1 MKNTILTRI
10 IKKVLLI
17 EQGGFT
23 LDPEP
28 VEEPVTLKPEE
39 PKKEPRKEKE
49 KETPKKEKEKETP
62 KKETPK
68 KETPKKEKE
77 KETPKKETPKKE
89 KEKEKE
95 KEKDTPFLS
104 DSQKMW
110 LYMAAYYGL
119 LAGAS
124 ALTIFI
130 LRKIGLMGWAG
141 RLAVGKIHKVFGIPE
156 AASNVLRGLNEADVD
171 RLTTFA
177 LVEYKRKNITYSEYK
192 KLIKAF
198 KNPLLRSKINKQAFT
213 AAYLKMQKGNMT
225 MAELITFMPKAYQ
238 NSSSLKKALYAYEQ
252 ELNTAIP
259 TRYTAWQASAKLY
272 AEKNAQFRAEFEKLL
287 GTKGIKSPLAPKTPK
302 DAPKSPK
309 TPKDAPKSPYTST
322 NSATLASDKL
332 AKEKELLAKEKKL
345 KAKKAS
351 ELAAWNK
358 LSGKVDD
365 IAKDCKPRP
374 FTSKL
379 QLYKDLTINDRISF
393 SFLCNVGPSELETL
407 LMSFKNLKRPA
418 VLTKIKKLAAKN
430 GWNFTTQ
437 EDVIESFME
446 HVLRFFP

>member
-1 MKNTILTRI
+1 MKNTILARI

-17 EQGGFT
+17 EQDGDGFT

-28 VEEPVTLKPEE
+28 VEIEKKPKEGT
-39 PKKEPRKEKE
+39 PK

-68 KETPKKEKE
+68 KETPKKE
-77 KETPKKETPKKE
+77 TPKKETPKKE
-89 KEKEKE
+89 T
-95 KEKDTPFLS
+95 DTPFLS
-104 DSQKMW
+104 PGMKVW
-110 LYMAAYYGL
+110 LWMAAYTVGTGV
-119 LAGAS
+119 ATA
-124 ALTIFI
+124 ATIF
-130 LRKIGLMGWAG
+130 LLKKIGLWGWVG
-141 RLAVGKIHKVFGIPE
+141 RGIGGEISKALKLPQ
-156 AASNVLRGLNEADVD
+156 AASNVLHGINETDVD

-177 LVEYKRKNITYSEYK
+177 LVEYRRGNITSSEYK

-198 KNPLLRSKINKQAFT
+198 KNPLLRSPVNKKSFT
-213 AAYLKMQKGNMT
+213 AAYIKMQNGNMT

-259 TRYTAWQASAKLY
+259 ARYRAWQASAKLY

-287 GTKGIKSPLAPKTPK
+287 GTKGTKSPIA
-302 DAPKSPK
+302 PK

-322 NSATLASDKL
+322 NSSTLASDKL
-332 AKEKELLAKEKKL
+332 AKEKAEL
-345 KAKKAS
+345 AKKAS

-358 LSGKVDD
+358 VSPKVDD

-379 QLYKDLTINDRISF
+379 QLYKDLTINDRQLF
-393 SFLCNVGPSELETL
+393 QNLCNVGPRELDTL
-407 LMSFKNLKRPA
+407 LFSFKNLKRPA

-430 GWNFTTQ
+430 DWNFTQQ
-437 EDVIESFME
+437 EDAIESFME

>member
-17 EQGGFT
+17 EQDGDGFT
-23 LDPEP
+23 LDPKPQEP
-28 VEEPVTLKPEE
+28 II
-39 PKKEPRKEKE
+39 
-49 KETPKKEKEKETP
+49 TPKPAE
-62 KKETPK
+62 
-68 KETPKKEKE
+68 PKKEKE

-95 KEKDTPFLS
+95 KEKKKETPKKETPKKEKEKEKEKDTPFLS
-104 DSQKMW
+104 PGMKIW
-110 LYMAAYYGL
+110 LWMAAYYVGTGV
-119 LAGAS
+119 ATA
-124 ALTIFI
+124 ATIF
-130 LRKIGLMGWAG
+130 LLKKIGLWGWIG
-141 RLAVGKIHKVFGIPE
+141 RGIGGEISKALKLPQT
-156 AASNVLRGLNEADVD
+156 ASNVLHGINETDVD

-177 LVEYKRKNITYSEYK
+177 LVEYRRGNITSSEYK

-198 KNPLLRSKINKQAFT
+198 KNPLLRSKINKKSFT
-213 AAYLKMQKGNMT
+213 AAYIKMQNGNMT

-259 TRYTAWQASAKLY
+259 ARYKAWQASAKLY

-287 GTKGIKSPLAPKTPK
+287 GTKGTKSPLAPKTPK

-309 TPKDAPKSPYTST
+309 DAPKSPYTST
-322 NSATLASDKL
+322 NTATLASDKL
-332 AKEKELLAKEKKL
+332 AKEKAEL
-345 KAKKAS
+345 AKKAS

-358 LSGKVDD
+358 VSPKVDD

-379 QLYKDLTINDRISF
+379 QLYKDLTINDRQLF
-393 SFLCNVGPSELETL
+393 QNLCNVGSKELDTL
-407 LMSFKNLKRPA
+407 LFSFKNLKRPA
-418 VLTKIKKLAAKN
+418 VITKIKKLAAKN
-430 GWNFTTQ
+430 DWNFTQQ
-437 EDVIESFME
+437 EDAIESFME